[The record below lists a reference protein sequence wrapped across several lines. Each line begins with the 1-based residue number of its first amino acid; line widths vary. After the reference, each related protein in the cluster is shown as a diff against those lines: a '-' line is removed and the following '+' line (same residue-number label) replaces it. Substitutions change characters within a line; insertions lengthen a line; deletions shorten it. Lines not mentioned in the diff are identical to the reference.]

1 MVRSEAEWP
10 LTTKYLHFFLISLF
24 LVPLADTISAEPSP
38 ESLQLGVCVC
48 AGRLGI
54 LEMYIHI
61 FYRKYP

>member
-38 ESLQLGVCVC
+38 ESLQLGFVFVQ
-48 AGRLGI
+48 GG
-54 LEMYIHI
+54 
-61 FYRKYP
+61 